1 MSKGK
6 QSDADLTRDLEIDWT
21 VRQFKLLCE
30 DLLNRPALRRGPL
43 LFDDGAIREMISK
56 PALSPKHRLA
66 AKA

>member
-1 MSKGK
+1 
-6 QSDADLTRDLEIDWT
+6 
-21 VRQFKLLCE
+21 
-30 DLLNRPALRRGPL
+30 LLNRPALRRGPL